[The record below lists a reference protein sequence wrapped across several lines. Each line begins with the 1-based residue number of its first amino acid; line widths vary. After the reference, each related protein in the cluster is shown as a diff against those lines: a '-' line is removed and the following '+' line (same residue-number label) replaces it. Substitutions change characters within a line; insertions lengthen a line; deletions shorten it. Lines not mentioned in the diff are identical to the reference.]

1 MDGNREKKKIFKN
14 KTKSEQ
20 SVQQL
25 NLTKQEKNQI
35 KKRSQKKDIV
45 LDLKNKYKDYETEAV
60 MKNLKMMKRK
70 KEKIKMK

>member
-35 KKRSQKKDIV
+35 KKRSQK
-45 LDLKNKYKDYETEAV
+45 
-60 MKNLKMMKRK
+60 
-70 KEKIKMK
+70 